1 MHTYACTCITGSRM
15 LWNYYNSLNSI
26 YSRLRTVSSNV
37 IMGILKKEIVV
48 VVSVPVHFQKAQIKY
63 VISLINWYPV
73 KSE

>member
-1 MHTYACTCITGSRM
+1 
-15 LWNYYNSLNSI
+15 
-26 YSRLRTVSSNV
+26 
-37 IMGILKKEIVV
+37 MGILKKEIVV